1 MSCSNIQEFL
11 INAVSKNGNKPTHA
25 RIGNQ
30 VLNIRGGSYY
40 IDYLN
45 EIEFKEFK
53 KYYCKHVLIKR
64 VVNI

>member
-25 RIGNQ
+25 RIGNK

-40 IDYLN
+40 IDYLTDKN
-45 EIEFKEFK
+45 FLYLEVS
-53 KYYCKHVLIKR
+53 CA
-64 VVNI
+64 